1 MKNEK
6 LPQQLA
12 DTWVKIFTGGALQHL
27 KQGVYCMVY
36 RLFLSEMTLAS
47 GNVRPLFV
55 FSGHISL
62 LSRNGLKPKV
72 LANFMCDGCFHSLWV
87 IFG

>member
-36 RLFLSEMTLAS
+36 QNDTRLWECTPSFCLFRSYFIIVQKRFETEGSCELY
-47 GNVRPLFV
+47 VRRV
-55 FSGHISL
+55 FSFAVGH
-62 LSRNGLKPKV
+62 
-72 LANFMCDGCFHSLWV
+72 LW
-87 IFG
+87 IKGI